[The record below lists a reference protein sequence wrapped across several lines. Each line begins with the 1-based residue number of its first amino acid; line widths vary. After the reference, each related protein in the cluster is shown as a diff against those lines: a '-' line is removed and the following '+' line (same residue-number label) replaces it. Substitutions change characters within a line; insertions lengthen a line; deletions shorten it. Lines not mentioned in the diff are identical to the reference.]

1 MGTGY
6 QLIDSQTIYDA
17 LIKSNM
23 IWWSW
28 FRLVKYGHHL
38 LHMSHMVRFAIR
50 EYYYFSGEQE
60 NVWYWIK
67 YFFPQFLKKTSGFIK
82 LYHLGRII
90 PVIFCIDDAKN
101 QLLNYSFIR
110 RQCGTF
116 TKMLFSE
123 KCVTRPVIDIPV
135 GSKACCEKQWN
146 LDLFLP
152 TLPPYICT
160 KSACFNMHI
169 HIFSHSCKLNLE
181 HTVRENLNGIDSI

>member
-1 MGTGY
+1 
-6 QLIDSQTIYDA
+6 
-17 LIKSNM
+17 M

-50 EYYYFSGEQE
+50 EYYYLSGEQE

-123 KCVTRPVIDIPV
+123 KCVTRYRYTCRKQ
-135 GSKACCEKQWN
+135 GMLWKAMKPWS
-146 LDLFLP
+146 FPSYP
-152 TLPPYICT
+152 TTLY
-160 KSACFNMHI
+160 MHKVSM
-169 HIFSHSCKLNLE
+169 FQYAYSHFFRIAANWIWS
-181 HTVRENLNGIDSI
+181 TP